1 MPKGGYR
8 EGSGRKKITENRLDI
23 KLYMRVSEEEQLLI
37 KEKANQNNI
46 SVAEYIRQAVLD
58 KKKIWRNFL
67 SSACIFKHIIIY
79 WRRKWLILLYLLL
92 SLPVSSYFI
101 FSFIFQSI

>member
-37 KEKANQNNI
+37 KEKANKNNI
-46 SVAEYIRQAVLD
+46 SVSEYIRQAVLD
-58 KKKIWRNFL
+58 KISIEAARFRFL
-67 SSACIFKHIIIY
+67 LFY
-79 WRRKWLILLYLLL
+79 FLY
-92 SLPVSSYFI
+92 
-101 FSFIFQSI
+101 SFITYSIPL

>member
-37 KEKANQNNI
+37 KEKANKNNI
-46 SVAEYIRQAVLD
+46 SVSEYIRH
-58 KKKIWRNFL
+58 F
-67 SSACIFKHIIIY
+67 
-79 WRRKWLILLYLLL
+79 
-92 SLPVSSYFI
+92 
-101 FSFIFQSI
+101 

>member
-58 KKKIWRNFL
+58 KFIVCVFCLSCGGKSTPSPIIKYPHSSILL
-67 SSACIFKHIIIY
+67 SSS
-79 WRRKWLILLYLLL
+79 LIKVILT
-92 SLPVSSYFI
+92 FI
-101 FSFIFQSI
+101 NSTAAIL

>member
-58 KKKIWRNFL
+58 KKRYN
-67 SSACIFKHIIIY
+67 
-79 WRRKWLILLYLLL
+79 
-92 SLPVSSYFI
+92 
-101 FSFIFQSI
+101 SFIN

>member
-58 KKKIWRNFL
+58 KKHTHLLQNN
-67 SSACIFKHIIIY
+67 
-79 WRRKWLILLYLLL
+79 ILL
-92 SLPVSSYFI
+92 
-101 FSFIFQSI
+101 SIAI